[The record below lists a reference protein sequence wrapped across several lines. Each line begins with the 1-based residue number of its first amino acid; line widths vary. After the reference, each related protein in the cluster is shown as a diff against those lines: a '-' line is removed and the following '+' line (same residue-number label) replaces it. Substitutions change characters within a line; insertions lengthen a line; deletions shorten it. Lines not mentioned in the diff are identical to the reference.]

1 MKGQVATEYLTIVGI
16 GLFIVTIVFYYTIT
30 YSSESVS
37 VNQAK
42 EAADTIAKASD
53 YVYSMG
59 VGSQTTIVINL
70 PNRIVESH
78 VENKEI
84 LFKLGL
90 KSGITDV
97 YSITKGEVSGALPT
111 RHGRHYITLNMT
123 DDGVYIKEY

>member
-42 EAADTIAKASD
+42 EAADTIAKAAD
-53 YVYSMG
+53 YVYSVG

-78 VENKEI
+78 IKNKEI

-97 YSITKGEVSGALPT
+97 YSITKGEVSGALPI

>member
-1 MKGQVATEYLTIVGI
+1 MKGQVATEYLMIIGI

-37 VNQAK
+37 VSQAK
-42 EAADTIAKASD
+42 EAADTIAKAAD

-59 VGSQTTIVINL
+59 VGSQTTVVINL
-70 PNRIVESH
+70 PYRIIESH

-84 LFKLGL
+84 LFKLTL

-97 YSITKGEVSGALPT
+97 YSITKGDVSGTLPI

-123 DDGVYIKEY
+123 EDGIYIKEY

>member
-42 EAADTIAKASD
+42 EATDTIANAAD

-97 YSITKGEVSGALPT
+97 YSITKGEVSGSLPT